1 MARRGWQVLPKNAM
15 IAEINGM
22 KGIKMAEELRIDAK
36 DRQILRAL
44 QRDGRLTNLDLAA
57 QVNLSPSPCLRRVR
71 LLEEAGVIAGYAAI
85 VAPRAVGLRITAFI
99 RVTLVRHD
107 REAVTRFESRVQDI
121 DAILDCHLMTGEAD
135 YLLRV
140 VVPDIAA
147 YDAFYK
153 RLIAKI
159 EIRDVSS
166 SFAMEQIKYTTELP
180 LDYIVLDKES
190 ASTGA

>member
-1 MARRGWQVLPKNAM
+1 MLE
-15 IAEINGM
+15 EITGM
-22 KGIKMAEELRIDAK
+22 KALNMADDLRIDAK

-71 LLEEAGVIAGYAAI
+71 LLEEAGIIAGYAAI

-99 RVTLVRHD
+99 RVTLTRHD
-107 REAVTRFESRVQDI
+107 REAVSRFEARVQDI

-140 VVPDIAA
+140 VVPDLDAYETFVRNSLHAIPGIAS
-147 YDAFYK
+147 
-153 RLIAKI
+153 I
-159 EIRDVSS
+159 
-166 SFAMEQIKYTTELP
+166 TTSLVYGTVKSARALP
-180 LDYIVLDKES
+180 V
-190 ASTGA
+190 